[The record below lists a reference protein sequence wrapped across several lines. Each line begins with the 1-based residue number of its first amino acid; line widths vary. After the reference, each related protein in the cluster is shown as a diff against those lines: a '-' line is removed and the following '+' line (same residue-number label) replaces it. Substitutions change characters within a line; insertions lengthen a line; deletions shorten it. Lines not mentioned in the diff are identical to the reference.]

1 MSDIERVMAE
11 SITPVERTS
20 VDDCG
25 KCVFYDFADVCR
37 RVACTNS
44 DNVFSVY
51 WVAKDQKAV
60 LNKDVADRIM
70 RESAD
75 RVHKVSQA
83 ILAKQIEKQGGR

>member
-51 WVAKDQKAV
+51 WVAKGQKTI
-60 LNKDVADRIM
+60 LDKGVADRIM

-75 RVHKVSQA
+75 RVRMASRA
-83 ILAKQIEKQGGR
+83 ILAKQIERHGGR